1 MKPSH
6 FTTPRTMSDATWQ
19 PWGEAIERTP
29 SGLTSRVFD
38 VLWATI
44 VGIAGALFLA
54 HWMAS

>member
-19 PWGEAIERTP
+19 PWGEAIERAP
-29 SGLTSRVFD
+29 SGITYRIGTY
-38 VLWATI
+38 LWATLLGI
-44 VGIAGALFLA
+44 VGAVFLA